1 MSQGQQTK
9 RTWAARARAVPGIL
23 AKSPWWVALLVGGL
37 CIWLGLTLA
46 TKPLSSLG
54 ALTFYA
60 GASFI
65 ISGIS
70 DLIENEKSGSGGIR
84 MVLGWGWVAAG
95 LVVLFWAGGAMAVL
109 PVFIAA
115 SLIVSGVIRAM
126 GAIRGKVRPAD
137 ERVSAIILALAD
149 LIFGVVALVWPDVTL
164 LLVAVLFGARTLLFG
179 LGRVWNALAEAITLS
194 RARRRTAA
202 TSAVGTASAGSTT
215 RPKHFGRW
223 MRVIGAVLSLVL
235 AVAVAGLGAQLR
247 SGAPSVD
254 AFYDAPATVPDEP
267 GQLLKSEPFT
277 TGVPENAKAWR
288 ILYTTTRDDS
298 TPAVASAV
306 VLTSLK
312 PASEPRPVITWAHGT
327 TGYSEPCA
335 PSNLSA
341 SFDSGALPALDH
353 VVENGWVLVTTD
365 YAGLGTKGPQPYLIG
380 QGEARSVLD
389 SVRAAKALDAEQ
401 AELSM
406 AEETVVWGHSQGG
419 QAALWTGG
427 LTSSY
432 APDVKIS
439 GVAAMA
445 PASDA
450 IGLVGN
456 MPNIAGGSVFA
467 SYVAAAYADSYPDVS
482 FNEYITP
489 VARTFVRE
497 MSTRCL
503 SEPGVLVSLINAIA
517 IDKDKTIFAKD
528 PTTGAMG
535 DRLRENTPVLPI
547 SAPLFIAQ
555 GAADPLV
562 IPAVQDAYVAARCKA
577 GQELEYKKYEGKDH
591 MGVVS
596 PDSPLIADLLAWT
609 QDRIDGKSATSNCA
623 DLP

>member
-1 MSQGQQTK
+1 MSQRQATQGQGSK
-9 RTWAARARAVPGIL
+9 RTWGDRARAVPGIL
-23 AKSPWWVALLVGGL
+23 AKAPWWVVLLVGGV
-37 CIWLGLTLA
+37 CVWLGLTLV

-54 ALTFYA
+54 ALTLYV

-65 ISGIS
+65 ISGVS
-70 DLIENEKSGSGGIR
+70 DLVESEKSGAASIR
-84 MVLGWGWVAAG
+84 MALGWGWIAAG

-109 PVFIAA
+109 PVFIAV
-115 SLIVSGVIRAM
+115 SLIVSGVIRGV
-126 GAIRGKVRPAD
+126 GAIRGKGRMVD
-137 ERVSAIILALAD
+137 ERVAAVILALAD
-149 LIFGVVALVWPDVTL
+149 LVFGVVALAWPDVTL
-164 LLVAVLFGARTLLFG
+164 LVVAVLFGARTLLFG
-179 LGRVWNALAEAITLS
+179 LGRMWNALAEVITLS
-194 RARRRTAA
+194 RAQRRTGAA
-202 TSAVGTASAGSTT
+202 PAVGTT
-215 RPKHFGRW
+215 RPTPFRRW
-223 MRVIGAVLSLVL
+223 MRVIGAVLSLAL
-235 AVAVAGLGAQLR
+235 AVAVAGLGAQVR
-247 SGAPSVD
+247 SGAPRVD
-254 AFYDAPATVPDEP
+254 AFYDAPATVPDGP

-277 TGVPENAKAWR
+277 TGVPKNARAWR
-288 ILYTTTRDDS
+288 ILYTTTRDES

-312 PASEPRPVITWAHGT
+312 PASGPRPVITWAHGT
-327 TGYSEPCA
+327 TGYAEPCA
-335 PSNLSA
+335 PSNLSG
-341 SFDSGALPALDH
+341 SFNSGALPALDH

-389 SVRAAKALDAEQ
+389 SVRAAKALDTERD
-401 AELSM
+401 ELTM
-406 AEETVVWGHSQGG
+406 ADETVVWGHSQGG

-427 LTSSY
+427 LAASY

-450 IGLVGN
+450 IGLVRN
-456 MPNIAGGSVFA
+456 LHNVSIGSVFA
-467 SYVAAAYADSYPDVS
+467 AYVAAAYSDSYPDVS
-482 FNEYITP
+482 FNDYITP

-503 SEPGVLVSLINAIA
+503 AEPGVLVSVVNAIA
-517 IDKDKTIFAKD
+517 IDKDKTIFSKD

-547 SAPLFIAQ
+547 SAPLFVAQ

-562 IPAVQDAYVAARCKA
+562 IPAVQDAYIAARCKA
-577 GQELEYKKYEGKDH
+577 GQELEYKKYAGKDH
-591 MGVVS
+591 MSVVA
-596 PDSPLIADLLAWT
+596 PDSPLIADLLSWT
-609 QDRIDGKSATSNCA
+609 QDRIEGLPATGNCA

>member
-1 MSQGQQTK
+1 
-9 RTWAARARAVPGIL
+9 V
-23 AKSPWWVALLVGGL
+23 VLLVGVL
-37 CIWLGLTLA
+37 CVWLGFSLA

-54 ALTFYA
+54 ALTLYA

-65 ISGIS
+65 FSGIS
-70 DLIENEKSGSGGIR
+70 DLIESEKSGSGGIR
-84 MVLGWGWVAAG
+84 MALGWGWISAG
-95 LVVLFWAGGAMAVL
+95 LVVLLWAGGAMAVL

-115 SLIVSGVIRAM
+115 SLIVSGVIRGI
-126 GAIRGKVRPAD
+126 GAIRGKGRPAD

-149 LIFGVVALVWPDVTL
+149 LIFGVVALAWPDVTL
-164 LLVAVLFGARTLLFG
+164 LVVAVLFGARTLLFG
-179 LGRVWNALAEAITLS
+179 LGRMWNALAE
-194 RARRRTAA
+194 
-202 TSAVGTASAGSTT
+202 GTT
-215 RPKHFGRW
+215 RPKPVRRW
-223 MRVIGAVLSLVL
+223 MRVIGAVLSLAL
-235 AVAVAGLGAQLR
+235 AVAVAGLGAQMR
-247 SGAPSVD
+247 QGAPRVD

-267 GQLLKSEPFT
+267 GHLLKSEPFT
-277 TGVPENAKAWR
+277 TGVPKNAKAWR

-312 PASEPRPVITWAHGT
+312 SASGPRPVITWAHGT
-327 TGYSEPCA
+327 TGYAAPCA
-335 PSNLSA
+335 PSKLSE

-353 VVENGWVLVTTD
+353 LVENGWVLVTTD

-389 SVRAAKALDAEQ
+389 SVRAAKALDTEQ
-401 AELSM
+401 DELAM

-427 LTSSY
+427 LAASY

-450 IGLVGN
+450 IGLVQ
-456 MPNIAGGSVFA
+456 ILHTVSIGSVFA
-467 SYVAAAYADSYPDVS
+467 AYVAAAYSDTYPDVS
-482 FNEYITP
+482 FNDYITP

-503 SEPGVLVSLINAIA
+503 AEPGVLVSVVNALA
-517 IDKDKTIFAKD
+517 IDKDKTIFSKD

-535 DRLRENTPVLPI
+535 ERLRENTPVLPI

-562 IPAVQDAYVAARCKA
+562 IPAVQDAYIAARCKA
-577 GQELEYKKYEGKDH
+577 GQELEYKKYAGKDH
-591 MGVVS
+591 MSVVA
-596 PDSPLIADLLAWT
+596 PESPLIGDLLSWT
-609 QDRIDGKSATSNCA
+609 QDRIDGKPATSNCA